1 MDLGLR
7 GKVVVVA
14 AASQGMG
21 LATARALAQ
30 EGCKVAICA
39 RNQAPLEKAAA
50 AIRNDTGA
58 EVLAVRADMSR
69 APDVDAFVKAALAYF
84 GGVDLLVPNAGGPA
98 AGRADALTDEQW
110 SQAFD
115 LTFQS
120 ANRLI
125 RASLPSMRSRGGGS
139 IVAITSISVKQPV
152 DNLVLSN
159 AIRAAVVGLVKT
171 LARELASDKIRV
183 NAVAPGWIATD
194 RLLDLM
200 RDRAKRETRR
210 CRPREACR
218 GGRSPHRR
226 TSRPSGPLRSR
237 PRSGG
242 IPRSGR
248 GSEAVFGCGG
258 ASRST
263 RRRRHRPGE
272 SGGRLAGGLPRP
284 SRFSGGDDIGS
295 SPRITDDSAFPR
307 GLTD

>member
-7 GKVVVVA
+7 GKVAVVA

-50 AIRNDTGA
+50 AIRKDTGA

-69 APDVDAFVKAALAYF
+69 APDVDAFVKAALASF

-125 RASLPSMRSRGGGS
+125 RASLASMRSRGGGS
-139 IVAITSISVKQPV
+139 IAATTPTSVKQPA

-159 AIRAAVVGLVKT
+159 AIRAAVVRLVQT
-171 LARELASDKIRV
+171 LARWLGSADMRV
-183 NAVAPGWIATD
+183 DARAPGRLVPD
-194 RLLDLM
+194 RVCAVW
-200 RDRAKRETRR
+200 RDQA
-210 CRPREACR
+210 
-218 GGRSPHRR
+218 H
-226 TSRPSGPLRSR
+226 
-237 PRSGG
+237 
-242 IPRSGR
+242 
-248 GSEAVFGCGG
+248 
-258 ASRST
+258 
-263 RRRRHRPGE
+263 
-272 SGGRLAGGLPRP
+272 
-284 SRFSGGDDIGS
+284 
-295 SPRITDDSAFPR
+295 
-307 GLTD
+307 